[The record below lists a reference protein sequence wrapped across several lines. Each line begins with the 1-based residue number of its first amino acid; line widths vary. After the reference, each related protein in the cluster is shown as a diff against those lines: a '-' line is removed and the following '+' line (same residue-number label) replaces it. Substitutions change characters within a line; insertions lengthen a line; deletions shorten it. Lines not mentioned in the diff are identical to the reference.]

1 MYNLQ
6 LLNINSRRKKT
17 EAKHLDST
25 TPTEDSSLMDPAS
38 VSVIGVVV
46 EISSTQSPA
55 LPPDKDKAT
64 FKTKK
69 PVEFTSSTDSNITEL
84 DQKWSDWFNRLEAL
98 IMTKSFQPTFS
109 SDVRV
114 TPSHSPQANVA
125 RDTGSY

>member
-1 MYNLQ
+1 
-6 LLNINSRRKKT
+6 
-17 EAKHLDST
+17 
-25 TPTEDSSLMDPAS
+25 MDPAS